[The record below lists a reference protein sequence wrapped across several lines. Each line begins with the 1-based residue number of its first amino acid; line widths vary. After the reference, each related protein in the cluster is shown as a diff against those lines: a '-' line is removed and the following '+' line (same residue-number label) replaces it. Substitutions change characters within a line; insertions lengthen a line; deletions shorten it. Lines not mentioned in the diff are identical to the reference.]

1 MENYRIYGKGQIET
15 AVLHGGPGAAG
26 SVAAVAKRLSG
37 HRAVIEP
44 LQTKDSIAGQ
54 VNELKNVIQSHC
66 STPVNLIG
74 HSWGA
79 WLACIFAANHPLL
92 VKKTILVASAS
103 FDDKYADQ
111 INKTR
116 AARLTDRQKKEL
128 ESLIGLLEQKGV
140 KNKSIYL
147 AAISSIFLKTDS
159 YALALGPKEKVLIR
173 YAIFKNVWA
182 EAEKMRRSKEL
193 IATLK
198 KISCSVIVIHGDYD
212 PHPFAG
218 VKEPLDAVLKDV
230 HYILLSKCGHYPWLE
245 KNTED
250 LFFEILEKELKG

>member
-1 MENYRIYGKGQIET
+1 MENYRIYGKGQIDT
-15 AVLHGGPGAAG
+15 AILHGGPGAAG
-26 SVAAVAKRLSG
+26 SVAAVAKRLSR

-66 STPVNLIG
+66 SSPVNLVG

-92 VKKTILVASAS
+92 VKKIILVASAS

-128 ESLIGLLEQKGV
+128 DSLSTLLEQKGL

-147 AAISSIFLKTDS
+147 AAISSLFLKTDS
-159 YALALGPKEKVLIR
+159 YALALGLKEKVHIR
-173 YAIFKNVWA
+173 YAIFKNVWT

-193 IATLK
+193 MATLK
-198 KISCSVIVIHGDYD
+198 KIRCPMVVIHGDHD
-212 PHPFAG
+212 PHPYLG
-218 VKEPLDAVLKDV
+218 VKEPLEAALKDT
-230 HYILLSKCGHYPWLE
+230 HFILLSKCGHYPWLE
-245 KNTED
+245 KNTKD
-250 LFFEILEKELKG
+250 LFFEILEKELQ